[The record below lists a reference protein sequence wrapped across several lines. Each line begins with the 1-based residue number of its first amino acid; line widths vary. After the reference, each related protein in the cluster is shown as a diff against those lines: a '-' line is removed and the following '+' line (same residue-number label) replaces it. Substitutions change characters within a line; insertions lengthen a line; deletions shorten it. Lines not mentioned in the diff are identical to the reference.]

1 MYEKQGGTLRFF
13 VRLYY
18 NDKEKTMKTKVR
30 MYFGLPSYVTVL
42 YLAALALIGFGIF
55 KIFFAQQGALI
66 VGALFFLIVA
76 ITNRMPKDDTID
88 GFVYQ
93 LVHSH
98 HALFEEKQKH
108 VVFSDSVGGY
118 DFSRRRA
125 RIGFDRAARSLCYTV
140 AQITVFEGQKG
151 MLTLAHIDL
160 ARDRV
165 EKESFSF
172 AAKELS
178 LELRKTELGTAAAR
192 LCRKPPQTLILS
204 AQGKKIAA
212 FPAPSDEN
220 AARALQQK
228 IAQLS

>member
-1 MYEKQGGTLRFF
+1 
-13 VRLYY
+13 
-18 NDKEKTMKTKVR
+18 MKTKVR

-42 YLAALALIGFGIF
+42 YIAALALIGFGIF
-55 KIFFAQQGALI
+55 KIFFAQQGALLGQRALI

-125 RIGFDRAARSLCYTV
+125 RVGFDRAARSLCYTV

-165 EKESFSF
+165 EKRELFLCGKGAF
-172 AAKELS
+172 ARAAQNGAWHPGGAPLQK
-178 LELRKTELGTAAAR
+178 AAANADFIGAGQR
-192 LCRKPPQTLILS
+192 NCGVSGTERRKCRK
-204 AQGKKIAA
+204 GAA
-212 FPAPSDEN
+212 AENYTAFLMMRRAGAP
-220 AARALQQK
+220 
-228 IAQLS
+228 

>member
-1 MYEKQGGTLRFF
+1 
-13 VRLYY
+13 
-18 NDKEKTMKTKVR
+18 MKTKVR

-55 KIFFAQQGALI
+55 KIFFAQQGALLGQRALI

-125 RIGFDRAARSLCYTV
+125 RVGFDRAARSLCYTV

-178 LELRKTELGTAAAR
+178 LELRKTELGTMAAR
-192 LCRKPPQTLILS
+192 LCKKPPQTLILS
-204 AQGKKIAA
+204 AQGKEIAA

-228 IAQLS
+228 ITQLS